1 MSLDYRKSSMF
12 QLSRMMLAAGV
23 GIALNLS
30 LLNGASAAQEVT
42 GAGSTFIYPVLY
54 KWATDYDQKTGVKVN
69 YQSIGSGAGVAQ
81 IKEGAVDFGATD
93 MPMSSGDLQ
102 SLGLQ
107 QFPSVI
113 GGVVPVINIASVKT
127 GSMKFS
133 GPVLA
138 DIYMGKISKWNDP
151 ALAALNP
158 DLKLPADKINVVYR
172 SDDSGTTFN
181 WASYLSKVSNDW
193 KTKVGAGTSVKWPVG
208 IGSKGSEGVASYVK
222 KMPNSIGYVEYA
234 YIKQQNMNFGLL
246 QNAAGNFVVP
256 NTESFQAAAAT
267 ADWKN
272 AKDFDLSMLNAPGD
286 NAYPITAATF
296 IVLYK
301 QPKNADRQKAVQD
314 FFRWTLESGQ
324 EHARA
329 LDFAPIP
336 VDLKNQIEA
345 YWGDAPKAP

>member
-1 MSLDYRKSSMF
+1 MF
-12 QLSRMMLAAGV
+12 QLSRMVLAAGL

-30 LLNGASAAQEVT
+30 LMNSAIAAQEVT

-93 MPMSSGDLQ
+93 MPIKSGDLQ
-102 SLGLQ
+102 TLGLQ

-113 GGVVPVINIASVKT
+113 GGVVPVINVDSIKPGT
-127 GSMKFS
+127 IKFN

-138 DIYMGKISKWNDP
+138 DIYLGKIKKWNDP
-151 ALAALNP
+151 ALVALNP
-158 DLKLPADKINVVYR
+158 GLKLPDSSINVVYR

-181 WASYLSKVSNDW
+181 WASYLSKVSPEW
-193 KTKVGAGTSVKWPVG
+193 QGKIGAGTSVKWPVG

-234 YIKQQNMNFGLL
+234 YIKQQNLNFGLL

-256 NTESFQAAAAT
+256 STESFQAAAAT

-272 AKDFDLSMLNAPGD
+272 AKDFDLSMLNAPGEK
-286 NAYPITAATF
+286 AYPITAATF
-296 IVLYK
+296 IVVYK
-301 QPKNADRQKAVQD
+301 QPKNADRQKTVQD

-324 EHARA
+324 EHARS

-336 VDLKNQIEA
+336 TDLKNLIEA
-345 YWGDAPKAP
+345 SWGDAPKAQ

>member
-1 MSLDYRKSSMF
+1 
-12 QLSRMMLAAGV
+12 MMLAAGL

-30 LLNGASAAQEVT
+30 LLDGASAAQEVT

-69 YQSIGSGAGVAQ
+69 YQSIGSGAGIAQ

-93 MPMSSGDLQ
+93 MPMSSSELQ
-102 SLGLQ
+102 ASGLQ

-113 GGVVPVINIASVKT
+113 GGVVPVINIASIKPGT
-127 GSMKFS
+127 LKFS

-138 DIYMGKISKWNDP
+138 NIYLGKITQWNDP
-151 ALAALNP
+151 ALVALNP
-158 DLKLPADKINVVYR
+158 DVKLPAQKINVVYR

-181 WASYLSKVSNDW
+181 WASYLSKVSAEW
-193 KTKVGAGTSVKWPVG
+193 KSNVGAGTSVKWPVG

-234 YIKQQNMNFGLL
+234 YIKQQGLNFGLL
-246 QNAAGNFVVP
+246 QNTAGNFVVP
-256 NTESFQAAAAT
+256 STESFQAAAAT

-272 AKDFDLSMLNAPGD
+272 AKDFDLSMLNAPGE

-296 IVLYK
+296 IVLYR
-301 QPKNADRQKAVQD
+301 QPKNADRQKTVQD

-324 EHARA
+324 QQARS

-336 VDLKNQIEA
+336 TELKTQIEA
-345 YWGDAPKAP
+345 YWGDAPKAQ

>member
-1 MSLDYRKSSMF
+1 
-12 QLSRMMLAAGV
+12 MMLAAGL
-23 GIALNLS
+23 GIALTLS
-30 LLNGASAAQEVT
+30 MPGTAGAAQEVT
-42 GAGSTFIYPVLY
+42 GAGSTFIYPVLF

-69 YQSIGSGAGVAQ
+69 YQSVGSGAGIAQ

-93 MPMSSGDLQ
+93 MPINSAELEK
-102 SLGLQ
+102 LGLQ

-113 GGVVPVINIASVKT
+113 GGVVPVINVASLKA
-127 GSMKFS
+127 GALKLS

-138 DIYMGKISKWNDP
+138 DIYLGKIKKWNDP
-151 ALAALNP
+151 ALAALNA
-158 DLKLPADKINVVYR
+158 DLKLPDSAINVVYR

-181 WASYLSKVSNDW
+181 WATYLSTVSTEW
-193 KTKVGAGTSVKWPVG
+193 KGKVGAGTSVKWPVG

-234 YIKQQNMNFGLL
+234 YIKQQGMNFGLL
-246 QNAAGNFVVP
+246 QNAAGKFVAP
-256 NTESFQAAAAT
+256 STESFQAAAAT

-272 AKDFDLSMLNAPGD
+272 AKDFDLSMINAPGD

-296 IVLYK
+296 IVMYK
-301 QPKNADRQKAVQD
+301 RPKNPDQQKTVQD

-324 EHARA
+324 DQARA

-336 VDLKNQIEA
+336 NDLKAQIEA
-345 YWGDAPKAP
+345 SWGQ

>member
-1 MSLDYRKSSMF
+1 MF
-12 QLSRMMLAAGV
+12 QLSRMMLAAGL

-30 LLNGASAAQEVT
+30 LPNGASAAQEVT

-69 YQSIGSGAGVAQ
+69 YQSIGSGAGIAQ

-93 MPMSSGDLQ
+93 MPMSSSDLQ
-102 SLGLQ
+102 ASGLQ

-113 GGVVPVINIASVKT
+113 GGVVPVINIVSIKPGT
-127 GSMKFS
+127 LKFS

-138 DIYMGKISKWNDP
+138 DIYLGKITQWNDP
-151 ALAALNP
+151 ALVALNP
-158 DLKLPADKINVVYR
+158 DVKLPAQKINVVYR

-181 WASYLSKVSNDW
+181 WASYLSRVSADW
-193 KTKVGAGTSVKWPVG
+193 KSRVGAGPSVKWPVG

-234 YIKQQNMNFGLL
+234 YIKQQGLNFGLL
-246 QNAAGNFVVP
+246 QNTAGNFVVP
-256 NTESFQAAAAT
+256 STESFQAAAAT

-272 AKDFDLSMLNAPGD
+272 AKDFDLSMLNAPGE

-296 IVLYK
+296 IVLYR
-301 QPKNADRQKAVQD
+301 QPKNADRQKTVQD

-324 EHARA
+324 QQARS

-336 VDLKNQIEA
+336 TELKTQIEA
-345 YWGDAPKAP
+345 YWGDTPKAQ

>member
-1 MSLDYRKSSMF
+1 MF
-12 QLSRMMLAAGV
+12 QLSRMMLAAGL

-30 LLNGASAAQEVT
+30 WLNSAGAAQEVT
-42 GAGSTFIYPVLY
+42 GAGSTFIYPVLF
-54 KWATDYDQKTGVKVN
+54 KWATEYNQKTGVKVN

-81 IKEGAVDFGATD
+81 IKEGGVDFGATD
-93 MPMSSGDLQ
+93 MPLKSSDLQ
-102 SLGLQ
+102 TLGLQ

-113 GGVVPVINIASVKT
+113 GGVVPVINVASIKPGT
-127 GSMKFS
+127 IKFN

-138 DIYMGKISKWNDP
+138 DIYMGKIKKWNDP
-151 ALAALNP
+151 ALVALNAG
-158 DLKLPADKINVVYR
+158 LKLPDSSINVVYR
-172 SDDSGTTFN
+172 SDDSGTTYN
-181 WASYLSKVSNDW
+181 WASYLSKVSTEW
-193 KTKVGAGTSVKWPVG
+193 KDKIGAGTSVKWPVG

-234 YIKQQNMNFGLL
+234 YIKQQNLNFGLL

-256 NTESFQAAAAT
+256 STESFQAAAAT
-267 ADWKN
+267 ADWKS

-301 QPKNADRQKAVQD
+301 QPKDADRQKTVQD

-324 EHARA
+324 DQARS

-336 VDLKNQIEA
+336 TDLKNQIEV
-345 YWGDAPKAP
+345 YWGDAPKAQ

>member
-12 QLSRMMLAAGV
+12 QLSRMMLATGL
-23 GIALNLS
+23 GIAFNLS
-30 LLNGASAAQEVT
+30 LLSGASAAQEVT
-42 GAGSTFIYPVLY
+42 GAGSTFIYPVLF
-54 KWATDYDQKTGVKVN
+54 KWATDYDHKTGVKVN

-93 MPMSSGDLQ
+93 MPMSASDLQ
-102 SLGLQ
+102 ASGLQ

-113 GGVVPVINIASVKT
+113 GGVVPVINIASIKP
-127 GSMKFS
+127 GSLKFS

-138 DIYMGKISKWNDP
+138 DIYLGKITQWNDP
-151 ALAALNP
+151 ALVALNP
-158 DLKLPADKINVVYR
+158 DIKLPMQKINVVYR

-181 WASYLSKVSNDW
+181 WASYLSKVSAEW
-193 KTKVGAGTSVKWPVG
+193 KGKVGAGTSVKWPVG

-234 YIKQQNMNFGLL
+234 YIKQQGLNFGLL

-256 NTESFQAAAAT
+256 STESFQAAAAT

-272 AKDFDLSMLNAPGD
+272 AKDFDLSMLNAPGE

-296 IVLYK
+296 ILLYR
-301 QPKNADRQKAVQD
+301 QPKSADRQKAVQD

-324 EHARA
+324 EQARS

-336 VDLKNQIEA
+336 TDLTNQIEA
-345 YWGDAPKAP
+345 YWGDAAKAQ

>member
-1 MSLDYRKSSMF
+1 MF
-12 QLSRMMLAAGV
+12 QLSRMMLAAGL

-30 LLNGASAAQEVT
+30 LMNSASAAQEVT

-69 YQSIGSGAGVAQ
+69 YQSIGSGAGMAQ

-93 MPMSSGDLQ
+93 VPLKSGDLLK
-102 SLGLQ
+102 LGLQ

-113 GGVVPVINIASVKT
+113 GGVVPVINVDSIKPGT
-127 GSMKFS
+127 LKFS

-138 DIYMGKISKWNDP
+138 NIYLGNIKKWNDP
-151 ALAALNP
+151 ALTALNP
-158 DLKLPADKINVVYR
+158 DLKLPDSSINVVYR
-172 SDDSGTTFN
+172 SEDSGTTFN
-181 WASYLSKVSNDW
+181 WASYLSKVSPEWQN
-193 KTKVGAGTSVKWPVG
+193 KLGAGTSVKWPVG

-234 YIKQQNMNFGLL
+234 YIKQQNLNYGLL
-246 QNAAGNFVVP
+246 QNAAGNFVAP
-256 NTESFQAAAAT
+256 STDSFQAAAAT

-272 AKDFDLSMLNAPGD
+272 AKDFDLSMLNAPGEK
-286 NAYPITAATF
+286 AYPITAATF

-301 QPKNADRQKAVQD
+301 QPKDADRQKTVQD
-314 FFRWTLESGQ
+314 FFRWTLENGQ
-324 EHARA
+324 DHARS

-336 VDLKNQIEA
+336 TDLKNLIEA
-345 YWGDAPKAP
+345 SWGDAPKAQ